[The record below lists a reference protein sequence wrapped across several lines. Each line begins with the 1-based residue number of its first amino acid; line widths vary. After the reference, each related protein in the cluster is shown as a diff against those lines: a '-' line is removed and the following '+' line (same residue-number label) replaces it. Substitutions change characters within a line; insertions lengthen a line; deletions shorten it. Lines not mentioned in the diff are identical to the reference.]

1 MSFAATIADSLLA
14 IAFPRECRCCGRQV
28 ERRADGVACENC
40 WSAYRFFTGSETA
53 CAKCGLFLGEAETM
67 FETFCRKCDDHA
79 YGLARSAG
87 PYRGPAAAEVI
98 NLKTNPHLSI
108 RFQKAAS
115 IAFADSFRE
124 GADLLMPVPLSRKR
138 FVERGYNQAS
148 VIAGFL
154 GRSSG
159 IPVDEA
165 SLQRVVDT
173 PHHRAGMDRKARDL
187 SVRNAFKVVR
197 PKLTAG
203 RSIILIDDVLT
214 SGSTASYC
222 AKALT
227 KSGAARVDVFTLA
240 RAA

>member
-1 MSFAATIADSLLA
+1 MGLAATIADSLLA
-14 IAFPRECRCCGRQV
+14 VAFPRDCRCCGNQV
-28 ERRADGVACENC
+28 ERQADGVACGAC
-40 WSAYRFFTGSETA
+40 WNGYRFFTGRETA
-53 CAKCGLFLGEAETM
+53 CAKCGLFLGESESL

-79 YGLARSAG
+79 YEIARSAG

-98 NLKTNPHLSI
+98 NLKTNPFLSS
-108 RFQKAAS
+108 RFQNAACT
-115 IAFADSFRE
+115 AFADSFRD
-124 GADLLMPVPLSRKR
+124 GADILVPVPLSRKR
-138 FVERGYNQAS
+138 FIERGYNQAAF
-148 VIAGFL
+148 IAEFL

-159 IPVDEA
+159 IAVDET

-197 PKLTAG
+197 PKLIAG
-203 RSIILIDDVLT
+203 KSVILIDDVLT

-222 AKALT
+222 AKALM